1 MQGFRF
7 WTLGPS
13 CMVSMAS
20 STLYE
25 LYHLGES
32 LNFSMSQYQ
41 HLQMGAK
48 QHQRQPST
56 LLIGSTK

>member
-20 STLYE
+20 STSYQLYD
-25 LYHLGES
+25 LGES

-41 HLQMGAK
+41 HLQTGAK
-48 QHQRQPST
+48 QHQPQPST
-56 LLIGSTK
+56 